1 MEMKFTHSWLNAIL
15 FCFLAS
21 TILPS
26 TWAADLPV
34 NWTELPKPF
43 HTPSAHNPPRVVAK
57 PEGAQLQVP
66 AGFTVEE
73 YLSGFSGPRFML
85 LGPGNEI
92 VVSDMDNGT
101 VYVLKDKNKQVL
113 MEDLDQP
120 YGLAFHKDWLYIAE
134 ATAVKRYRYD
144 PKALKIVEKGQ
155 EVIPLHKFGG
165 GHATRTILFD
175 PKGEK
180 LYLSVGSGSN
190 VDSGE
195 PLMRAAISRFD
206 PSGSNHE
213 IYASGVRNAIGIR
226 WYPGTETLW
235 VTVQERDGLGDDLVP
250 DYLTRIQAGGFYGRP
265 YAYIGPHPDPRRKDA
280 PEGIVSKTLYP
291 DVLLGSHVSAMDLL
305 FYTGAQFPERYRGGC
320 FIAMHGS
327 WNRSKRIGYKI
338 AFVPFKEGKPVSGP
352 EDFLTGWMLDPE
364 KREVWGKPVGLLQ
377 LADGSLL
384 VSDDGGGKIWRVF
397 YKG

>member
-1 MEMKFTHSWLNAIL
+1 MKFIPSWLNAIL

-26 TWAADLPV
+26 TWAVDLPV

-43 HTPSAHNPPRVVAK
+43 HTRSAYNPPRVVAK
-57 PEGAQLQVP
+57 PDGAQLQVP
-66 AGFTVEE
+66 ARFTVEE

-92 VVSDMDNGT
+92 VVSDMDDGT
-101 VYVLKDKNKQVL
+101 IYVLKDKNKQVL

-134 ATAVKRYRYD
+134 ATVVKRYRYD
-144 PKALKIVEKGQ
+144 PQALKVVGKGQ

-175 PKGEK
+175 PRGEK
-180 LYLSVGSGSN
+180 LYLSVGSASN

-206 PSGSNHE
+206 PNGSNHE
-213 IYASGVRNAIGIR
+213 IYASGVRNAIGMR
-226 WYPGTETLW
+226 WYPGTGTLW

-250 DYLTRIQAGGFYGRP
+250 DYLTRIQAGGFYGWP

-291 DVLLGSHVSAMDLL
+291 DVLLGPHVSAMDLL

-364 KREVWGKPVGLLQ
+364 KREVWGRPVGLLQ

>member
-1 MEMKFTHSWLNAIL
+1 MKFIPSWLNAIL

-43 HTPSAHNPPRVVAK
+43 HTRSARNPPRVVAK

-144 PKALKIVEKGQ
+144 PKALKIGEKGQ

-175 PKGEK
+175 PRGEK
-180 LYLSVGSGSN
+180 LYLSVGSASN

-206 PSGSNHE
+206 PNGSNHE
-213 IYASGVRNAIGIR
+213 IYASGVRNAIGMR
-226 WYPGTETLW
+226 WYPDTGTLW

-250 DYLTRIQAGGFYGRP
+250 DYLTRIQAGGFYGWP

-305 FYTGAQFPERYRGGC
+305 FYTGAQFPEKYQGGC

-364 KREVWGKPVGLLQ
+364 KREIWGRPVGLLQ

>member
-1 MEMKFTHSWLNAIL
+1 MEMKFIPSWLNAIL

-43 HTPSAHNPPRVVAK
+43 HTRSVYNPPRVVAK
-57 PEGAQLQVP
+57 PDGAQLQVP
-66 AGFTVEE
+66 ARFTVEE

-92 VVSDMDNGT
+92 VVSDMDDGT
-101 VYVLKDKNKQVL
+101 IYVLKDKNKQVL

-134 ATAVKRYRYD
+134 ATVVKRYRYD
-144 PKALKIVEKGQ
+144 PQALKVVGKGQ

-175 PKGEK
+175 PRGEK
-180 LYLSVGSGSN
+180 LYLSVGSASN

-206 PSGSNHE
+206 PNGSNHE
-213 IYASGVRNAIGIR
+213 IYASGVRNAIGMR
-226 WYPGTETLW
+226 WYPGTGTLW

-250 DYLTRIQAGGFYGRP
+250 DYLTRIQAGGFYGWP

-364 KREVWGKPVGLLQ
+364 KREVWGRPVGLLQ